1 MCLMAP
7 KSEKKE
13 TQTIEEAL
21 MELDSIVERLE
32 SADIS
37 LEESFLTYQSGMK
50 LLKECSEKIDT
61 VEKKMLMM
69 NEDGELSE
77 F

>member
-1 MCLMAP
+1 MAP

>member
-1 MCLMAP
+1 MTPELKEKEEQG
-7 KSEKKE
+7 KS
-13 TQTIEEAL
+13 IEESL
-21 MELDSIVERLE
+21 EELDKIVERLE
-32 SADIS
+32 SADVS
-37 LEESFLTYQSGMK
+37 LEESFLIYQTGMK

-61 VEKKMLMM
+61 VEKRMLMM

>member
-1 MCLMAP
+1 
-7 KSEKKE
+7 
-13 TQTIEEAL
+13 
-21 MELDSIVERLE
+21 MEQLER
-32 SADIS
+32 ADVS
-37 LEESFLTYQSGMK
+37 LEESFLIYQTGMK

-61 VEKKMLMM
+61 VEKRMLMM

>member
-1 MCLMAP
+1 MTPELREKEEQD
-7 KSEKKE
+7 KS
-13 TQTIEEAL
+13 IEESL
-21 MELDSIVERLE
+21 EELDKIVERLE

-37 LEESFLTYQSGMK
+37 LEESFLIYQAGMK

-61 VEKKMLMM
+61 VEKRMLMM

>member
-1 MCLMAP
+1 MTPDL
-7 KSEKKE
+7 KQKE
-13 TQTIEEAL
+13 TQTIEEAF
-21 MELDSIVERLE
+21 ELDGIVEQLE
-32 SADIS
+32 RADVS
-37 LEESFLTYQSGMK
+37 LEESFLIYQTGMK

-61 VEKKMLMM
+61 VEKRMLMM